1 MLLLLLLFVLSL
13 SLHGFVYPEPFEK
26 LAQTFNTVYN
36 YNPDYS
42 LEWLML
48 KLQYFGHLTQT
59 ANLLEK
65 TVMLG
70 KFEGKRRRW
79 QQRIR
84 WLDGITNA
92 MDMNL
97 GKPGDEKDAWCA
109 RVHGV
114 ANSRAE
120 LGNWTTWLKVV
131 QTPTHWNIP
140 WDLFWKEV
148 CIDQQ
153 KAVETET
160 IICAPSSVQHLI
172 KQRCY
177 QAVWGSP
184 TPEYWNLSPMVVL
197 MLMNTVV
204 HLKMLNHHLP

>member
-1 MLLLLLLFVLSL
+1 MTDAEAPILWPPDANSQLIGKDRDAREVWRKK
-13 SLHGFVYPEPFEK
+13 EK
-26 LAQTFNTVYN
+26 MATEDKMVGWHHQCN
-36 YNPDYS
+36 
-42 LEWLML
+42 
-48 KLQYFGHLTQT
+48 GH
-59 ANLLEK
+59 E
-65 TVMLG
+65 LG
-70 KFEGKRRRW
+70 K
-79 QQRIR
+79 
-84 WLDGITNA
+84 T
-92 MDMNL
+92 
-97 GKPGDEKDAWCA
+97 PGDEKDAWCA

-114 ANSRAE
+114 ANSRAQ

-172 KQRCY
+172 KQRGY
-177 QAVWGSP
+177 QAAWGSP
-184 TPEYWNLSPMVVL
+184 TPEYWNSSPMVVL